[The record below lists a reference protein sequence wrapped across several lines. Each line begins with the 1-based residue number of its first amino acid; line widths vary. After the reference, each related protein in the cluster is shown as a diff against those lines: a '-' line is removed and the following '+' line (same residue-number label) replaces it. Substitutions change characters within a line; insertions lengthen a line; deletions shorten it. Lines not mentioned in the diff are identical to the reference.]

1 MKLIFSILLFLISIV
16 FTLFMIQNFDTSV
29 PSKYFDIYSLIFV
42 IILILPFVI
51 VGSANIIDLLNRA
64 YLGSLFSGMIGFL
77 VGIIH
82 IFANLNELQD
92 TLIGPAFAVSLLS
105 FFYSIIFCVIFKLSI
120 YFIEDKKE

>member
-1 MKLIFSILLFLISIV
+1 MKNKKICVVGAGMWGLNHIK
-16 FTLFMIQNFDTSV
+16 TLNV
-29 PSKYFDIYSLIFV
+29 
-42 IILILPFVI
+42 
-51 VGSANIIDLLNRA
+51 
-64 YLGSLFSGMIGFL
+64 LGSLGGVVEISQNRIEKIKYNFPNCS
-77 VGIIH
+77 